1 MSLKVITIVVLAS
14 MTLFSCGWKATQDDI
29 NKLEEQRSATLK
41 AEETLVKKNQELEK
55 TKREVEVE
63 KNKRDDAQRE
73 YDRVVKDLAQHKID
87 AELRAKEELEKQ
99 TSKTNKKGKKKN

>member
-63 KNKRDDAQRE
+63 KNKRAGDYARSSLLLISGQE
-73 YDRVVKDLAQHKID
+73 
-87 AELRAKEELEKQ
+87 AERSFRCGFRRQMRLF
-99 TSKTNKKGKKKN
+99 